1 MPITQ
6 KNGRSRGVEIA
17 MGRKKVVVDK
27 ALAAPSRSVA
37 TLTAG
42 SFNEISVP
50 TGANKVLIIPPKAT
64 HVAWTLKGVTGDTG
78 IDLAPNEPAYL
89 SLKSTVTSFG
99 LTLAA
104 GDDFDVHLE
113 WE

>member
-1 MPITQ
+1 
-6 KNGRSRGVEIA
+6 

-42 SFNEISVP
+42 SFNEITVP
-50 TGANKVLIIPPKAT
+50 TGANAVLIIPPTAT

-78 IDLAPNEPAYL
+78 IDLAPNKPHGPMH
-89 SLKSTVTSFG
+89 LKSTVTTFG

-104 GDDFDVHLE
+104 GADFDVHLE

>member
-1 MPITQ
+1 
-6 KNGRSRGVEIA
+6 
-17 MGRKKVVVDK
+17 MGRKKTVVDLS
-27 ALAAPSRSVA
+27 LAAPARSVA

-42 SFNEISVP
+42 SFNEITVSS
-50 TGANKVLIIPPKAT
+50 GATYVHIIPPKTT

-78 IDLAPNEPAYL
+78 IDLAPNKPVL
-89 SLKSTVTSFG
+89 IPLKSTVTTFG

-104 GDDFDVHLE
+104 GADFDVHLE